1 MIGIVHIVTLG
12 LALCIVAGR
21 LHVGMNVLVLH
32 HFHITFPS
40 GMSWEASFS
49 PLCSSD

>member
-1 MIGIVHIVTLG
+1 MIGIVQIVTLG
-12 LALCIVAGR
+12 LAVCIVAGR
-21 LHVGMNVLVLH
+21 LHVGMNEMVLH
-32 HFHITFPS
+32 LFHVTFPS